1 MFEFLKKR
9 KNTELVVSEEQEEEK
24 SGSEVD
30 IKTASGFAATETAR
44 VSTQAA
50 NKKFA
55 KPEKYT
61 RGVLDDGNAKISIKK
76 NAFKNNVQV
85 KDPYTGD
92 VLTLT
97 KAEAKMKYG
106 NAWTKHLAE
115 ADHKISLERRY
126 EQTKNNPWLTNDD
139 IKASSNSTDNL
150 EVVSRKFNNAKR
162 KRSNEE
168 FVSDDKYLKKTD
180 VKLSKKG
187 KEKAI
192 ESEKMAQTALNKRDR
207 QDAVRNI
214 AKTGHGAGVDAA
226 KNAGI
231 TGLTMS
237 GIMNFTAVVK
247 GEKDAKAALKDT
259 IADGGKT
266 AATGYL
272 MGGGLTTVS
281 HTLSNSS
288 SSFLRA
294 LSDSNVPG
302 KVITAVMLTG
312 DTLKRYGNG
321 EISTQDCILELGEK
335 GLNLATT
342 GYAMA
347 VGQALIP
354 IPIVGAAIGAL
365 VGSALTDRYYNELVN
380 TLKTKQLEHE
390 ERLRL
395 IEECKKAV
403 EEHRKFR
410 QELEE
415 YLEVYFK
422 DYEDC
427 FNEALADIK
436 ISFQIGDADGVIDGS
451 NRITRK
457 LGGKVNY
464 DTVEEC
470 KRFLFDGTTDIL

>member
-1 MFEFLKKR
+1 MFKFLKKH
-9 KNTELVVSEEQEEEK
+9 KEAEIVVKEEQDEE
-24 SGSEVD
+24 SGNRDSG
-30 IKTASGFAATETAR
+30 IKTASGYAATESAR

-50 NKKFA
+50 AKKFA

-61 RGVLDDGNAKISIKK
+61 RNVLDDGAAKK
-76 NAFKNNVQV
+76 NIKLETFKKGIQV

-92 VLTLT
+92 SLTLT

-106 NAWTKHLAE
+106 SDWTKHLAE
-115 ADHKISLERRY
+115 ADHIVSLEKRY

-139 IKASSNSTDNL
+139 IKESSKCPENL

-162 KRSNEE
+162 GKSNTD
-168 FVSDDKYLKKTD
+168 FVSDEEYLKDKDIKLTKTA
-180 VKLSKKG
+180 

-192 ESEKMAQTALNKRDR
+192 ATEKKAQEALKKRDVK
-207 QDAVRNI
+207 DTARNI
-214 AKTGHGAGVDAA
+214 AQTGHQAGIAAA
-226 KNAGI
+226 KCAGI

-237 GIMNFTAVVK
+237 GIMNLTYVMR
-247 GEKDAKAALKDT
+247 GEIDVKDAVKDT
-259 IADGGKT
+259 LIDGGKT

-272 MGGGLTTVS
+272 MGGGLTAVS

-288 SSFLRA
+288 STFLKA
-294 LSDSNVPG
+294 LSNSNVPG
-302 KVITAVMLTG
+302 KVITAVMLMG

-321 EISTQDCILELGEK
+321 EITTQECMLELGEK

-342 GYAMA
+342 GYAMT
-347 VGQALIP
+347 VGQVIIP
-354 IPIVGAAIGAL
+354 IPIVGAAVGAL
-365 VGSALTDRYYNELVN
+365 VGSTLTSQYYNELIN

-390 ERLRL
+390 ERLRI
-395 IEECKKAV
+395 IEECKRAA

-410 QELEE
+410 EELESYIE
-415 YLEVYFK
+415 SYFK

-436 ISFQIGDADGVIDGS
+436 ISFQIGDVDGIISGA
-451 NRITRK
+451 NQITRK

-470 KRFLFDGTTDIL
+470 KQFLFDGTTDVL